1 MIHGM
6 KDQQTLD
13 IGEYKIQVEERL
25 TAWKKENFNH
35 RLWAKDPTLWFPKPE
50 PEITDRLGWL
60 TLPEMMH
67 EKLDDLVSFAEEVK
81 SEGISHVALL
91 GMGGSSLAPEVFQKT
106 FGNSPGHPELLVLD
120 STHPEAVRA
129 LEERVD
135 LRCTL
140 FLVSS
145 KSGTTLETLSL
156 FRYFWNKMSQVVDKS
171 GRHFVAITDPG
182 TPLMKMAQERGFR
195 TVFEAPPDVGGRY
208 SAFTVFGLT
217 PAALIGMDVHKFLDK
232 AWLASGNNAFCVSEE
247 NVSGLILGAAL
258 GELSAIRNKLTILT
272 SPSLCSF
279 CDWLEQLIA
288 ESTGKDGKGI
298 IPVVNEPIAP
308 FDVYGED
315 RFFVGLFFKGDQ
327 KDELEE
333 QFMKLKA
340 SRHPTIR
347 INLKEKLDLGQEIFR
362 WEIAIASSGA
372 ILGIHPFNQPDVQLA
387 KDFAWKAM
395 EEEESKEK
403 DKSQMEAVSTEE
415 PEILAEALEKWI
427 QQSKRGDYIALQAYL
442 SPSPDI
448 TVALQK
454 VRFELFRRTH
464 LATTMGYGPR
474 FLHSTGQLHKGGPAN
489 GLFLQLIDEPKED
502 LPIPET
508 NYSFRALIQAQ
519 ALGDYHAL
527 KQRNRRVVR
536 VNLKDDVNEGLKCIE
551 EIFHA

>member
-1 MIHGM
+1 M

-13 IGEYKIQVEERL
+13 LGEYKIQVEERL
-25 TAWKKENFNH
+25 KAWKRENFIR

-60 TLPEMMH
+60 TLPEVMH
-67 EKLDDLVSFAEEVK
+67 EKLDELVSFAEEVK
-81 SEGISHVALL
+81 SEGISHVVLL

-106 FGNSPGHPELLVLD
+106 FGNSPGYPELLVLD
-120 STHPEAVRA
+120 STHPEAVRV
-129 LEERVD
+129 LRDRVD
-135 LRCTL
+135 LGRTL

-145 KSGTTLETLSL
+145 KSGATLETLSL
-156 FRYFWNKMSQVVDKS
+156 FRYFWNETSQVVDKP
-171 GRHFVAITDPG
+171 GRHFAAITDPG
-182 TPLMKMAQERGFR
+182 TPLMKMAQGRGFR

-208 SAFTVFGLT
+208 SAFTVFGLV

-232 AWLASGNNAFCVSEE
+232 ARLASEE
-247 NVSGLILGAAL
+247 NASGIILGAAL
-258 GELSAIRNKLTILT
+258 GELNASRDKITILC
-272 SPSLCSF
+272 SPSLSSF

-298 IPVVNEPIAP
+298 IPVVNEQAAP
-308 FDVYGED
+308 LDVYGED
-315 RFFVGLFFKGDQ
+315 RFFVGIFFEGDK
-327 KDELEE
+327 KDKLEE
-333 QFMKLKA
+333 QFKKLKA
-340 SRHPTIR
+340 SGCPTIR
-347 INLKEKLDLGQEIFR
+347 INLKEKIDLGQEIFR
-362 WEIAIASSGA
+362 WEIAVASSGA
-372 ILGIHPFNQPDVQLA
+372 VLGIHPFNQPDVQLA

-395 EEEESKEK
+395 EEEEFKEQG
-403 DKSQMEAVSTEE
+403 KSQMEAVSTEE
-415 PEILAEALEKWI
+415 PEILTEALEKWI

-448 TVALQK
+448 TTALQR
-454 VRFELFRRTH
+454 VRFELFRCTN

-474 FLHSTGQLHKGGPAN
+474 FLHSTGQLHKGGPAS
-489 GLFLQLIDEPKED
+489 GLFLQLIDEPQED

-519 ALGDYHAL
+519 ALGDYQAL

-536 VNLKDDVNEGLKCIE
+536 VNLKDDVHEGLKCLE